1 MATWQG
7 NAVVVSGSSTARL
20 RIETQLAGQE
30 VGNNRSLINWQCYIF
45 FDNCDAQL
53 DNGFVGWW
61 GGALY
66 DNPGRVYNYA
76 GNFADHTVGMGSG
89 SFWVGHDAN
98 GNGSYGMNADVAV
111 FGSGTSAA
119 SGSEG
124 LPRLALAPSFSALT
138 ADTIKPTSA
147 RLGVEIS
154 SHGHGTSSNFNMYVR
169 LQGTGTWTDLGNQ
182 GDVGGFN
189 YWNAT
194 GLKPGKVYE
203 YICNAW
209 NNNGDFAQ
217 TGVQT
222 FKTQPV
228 SGMMTVAKGVI

>member
-7 NAVVVSGSSTARL
+7 NAVVVSGAATARL
-20 RIETQLAGQE
+20 RIETQFAGSE
-30 VGNNRSLINWQCYIF
+30 VGNNRSLINWQSYIF

-53 DNGFVGWW
+53 DNGYVGWW

-76 GNFADHTVGMGSG
+76 GNFNDHTIQMGGG

-124 LPRLALAPSFSALT
+124 LARLPLAPPITALI

-147 RLGVEIS
+147 RLGAEIGGY
-154 SHGHGTSSNFNMYVR
+154 GHGTSASFNMFYRIQGVGDYVNA
-169 LQGTGTWTDLGNQ
+169 GTQ
-182 GDVGGFN
+182 GDVGGYN
-189 YWNAT
+189 YWTLT
-194 GLKPGKVYE
+194 GLKPGKTYE
-203 YICNAW
+203 YYAQCY
-209 NNNGDFAQ
+209 NNNGDTSQ

-222 FKTQPV
+222 FKTKPV
-228 SGMMTVAKGVI
+228 SGMIAVMKGLM